1 MKIAITVSQITPGGG
16 LTKYVC
22 TLADILT
29 RNTDNEVYIITT
41 HLSEKN
47 PTIEN
52 LKKNRNIELVTL
64 GNLNTIKK
72 YLSLIHRLRKISPD
86 IIINNY
92 NASTQYV
99 LPFISTHSKV
109 IHILHNNTDD
119 FYRIAS
125 INAKC
130 VDRWVAP
137 TPAIAAYF
145 NDYTSQKYSSRVV
158 VIPHG
163 VDNPI
168 FEPIKN
174 TKIPQLIY
182 VGVLYEHKG
191 VKILPKII
199 KSLLSKNYKFHFTFI
214 GEGILKHELEEEL
227 SNEINDGVVEFTGRI
242 SGEEVYKR
250 LSTSDV
256 FVYPT
261 HIDSFGLVIAEAM
274 INKVV
279 PVVTHLKGITDSI
292 IDDEGNGYLV
302 EKDNVE
308 MFVNRISYLLDNK
321 PQMVSMQEN
330 AKRKALSKF
339 SIDIMERNYTQ
350 FIKNLLC

>member
-22 TLADILT
+22 TLVDILT

-52 LKKNRNIELVTL
+52 LKKNRNIKLFALGDLHTL
-64 GNLNTIKK
+64 TK
-72 YLSLIHRLRKISPD
+72 YFSLIQILRKISPD

-92 NASTQYV
+92 NAPTQYV
-99 LPFISTHSKV
+99 LPFISSHSKV

-119 FYRIAS
+119 FYRVAS
-125 INAKC
+125 INGKY
-130 VDRWVAP
+130 VDRWIAP
-137 TPAIAAYF
+137 TPAIASYF
-145 NDYTSQKYSSRVV
+145 NDYTSQKYASRVA

-168 FEPIKN
+168 FEPNKN
-174 TKIPQLIY
+174 HEIPQLVY

-191 VKILPKII
+191 VKILPEII

-214 GEGILKHELEEEL
+214 GEGILRHDLEEKL

-242 SGEEVYKR
+242 SGENVYKR
-250 LSTSDV
+250 LSTSDI

-330 AKRKALSKF
+330 AQRKALSNF
-339 SIDIMERNYTQ
+339 SIDIMKDNYIK
-350 FIKNLLC
+350 FIDSIL